1 MSVQTKIWKE
11 LLLYSLSS
19 SILIASPLIL
29 ANSPEG
35 TATIHAVHYEKLS
48 DKYRLLLETDRDI
61 EFQVISEIN
70 TDKVIIELK
79 DVNENNI
86 TEVLAK
92 AISSPHP
99 LIQNIE
105 IQTVHHVVRLQL
117 ILNKKIIAK
126 VFKFQSPDSNNH
138 QLILDLSPHL
148 ETENGLLIN
157 EKLTHSLKSPAV
169 SVLPIEP
176 SLKDA
181 ELEQTATREF
191 EELWLETML
200 NNQVQ
205 RNTLFTLRDGNGDIL
220 LSERDLTAWQLLLP
234 ESGTLD
240 YQGEQFYYL
249 KDLGIQAEIDLRRLT
264 MDILAPTKLFKATT
278 LEGGQQKRTALSP
291 SSRGVFF
298 NYDLSATQNS
308 SDREIRSSG
317 LFEVVAFNEWGSG
330 STNFL
335 AQYNQVA
342 ESPEWIRLDSYWRK
356 DDPNKMRTLILG
368 DTYSRGTGWSGG
380 VRFGGLQWGSNYSTQ
395 PEFVTLP
402 LMSMAG
408 EAALPSTVD
417 LYINN
422 ALRLK
427 REIPPGPFSID
438 DIPTVTGDGQAKLVV
453 RDILGR
459 EKIITQDFYS
469 SQQLLRMGLNEYSL
483 EFGAIRENYG
493 RSSNDYGRMMAAA
506 TWRRGLSNR
515 FTLQTHAQAL
525 SDQGL
530 LGLGTY
536 SVLPWGGMLSLAAAA
551 SYRDDRRGE
560 FFSLELQRQGN
571 IFSFGLDKKI
581 ASTDFVRLGMI
592 DGQSL
597 PADQSRVYASIKGL
611 GSGSLNVNYTSQQY
625 SDENKIDFFT
635 VAYNFRV
642 LDIGFMQLSAIHFLD
657 KSDTTLRAA
666 ITLPL
671 STRMRTN
678 LNLGAT
684 HMRDRNES
692 FIQVQRSLPVGTGYG
707 YNLRVGMGESKQQ
720 QGSLSYQNNYT
731 TYQLEA
737 SHLNEQ
743 TGVRANVR
751 GGAAL
756 IGGTLL
762 PSRYIDNSFAIIKIP
777 DFANVRI
784 YAENQEVART
794 NSKGEALI
802 PRLRP
807 YERNQIRVEQ
817 SDLPLDAKIKSL
829 AMDVYPYYRSGVM
842 LNFPVTSTR
851 EAFFSLVWE
860 DGSPL
865 PIGAIVTN
873 EKNEHFPVGMRGE
886 VFLTDLEKVN
896 QLKATWKD
904 QSCKFTVNVS
914 DSNTLISEPSEI
926 VCYSNSF

>member
-1 MSVQTKIWKE
+1 
-11 LLLYSLSS
+11 
-19 SILIASPLIL
+19 
-29 ANSPEG
+29 
-35 TATIHAVHYEKLS
+35 
-48 DKYRLLLETDRDI
+48 
-61 EFQVISEIN
+61 
-70 TDKVIIELK
+70 
-79 DVNENNI
+79 
-86 TEVLAK
+86 
-92 AISSPHP
+92 
-99 LIQNIE
+99 
-105 IQTVHHVVRLQL
+105 
-117 ILNKKIIAK
+117 
-126 VFKFQSPDSNNH
+126 
-138 QLILDLSPHL
+138 
-148 ETENGLLIN
+148 
-157 EKLTHSLKSPAV
+157 
-169 SVLPIEP
+169 
-176 SLKDA
+176 
-181 ELEQTATREF
+181 
-191 EELWLETML
+191 
-200 NNQVQ
+200 
-205 RNTLFTLRDGNGDIL
+205 
-220 LSERDLTAWQLLLP
+220 
-234 ESGTLD
+234 
-240 YQGEQFYYL
+240 
-249 KDLGIQAEIDLRRLT
+249 
-264 MDILAPTKLFKATT
+264 
-278 LEGGQQKRTALSP
+278 
-291 SSRGVFF
+291 
-298 NYDLSATQNS
+298 
-308 SDREIRSSG
+308 
-317 LFEVVAFNEWGSG
+317 
-330 STNFL
+330 
-335 AQYNQVA
+335 
-342 ESPEWIRLDSYWRK
+342 
-356 DDPNKMRTLILG
+356 
-368 DTYSRGTGWSGG
+368 
-380 VRFGGLQWGSNYSTQ
+380 
-395 PEFVTLP
+395 
-402 LMSMAG
+402 
-408 EAALPSTVD
+408 
-417 LYINN
+417 
-422 ALRLK
+422 
-427 REIPPGPFSID
+427 
-438 DIPTVTGDGQAKLVV
+438 
-453 RDILGR
+453 
-459 EKIITQDFYS
+459 
-469 SQQLLRMGLNEYSL
+469 
-483 EFGAIRENYG
+483 
-493 RSSNDYGRMMAAA
+493 
-506 TWRRGLSNR
+506 
-515 FTLQTHAQAL
+515 
-525 SDQGL
+525 
-530 LGLGTY
+530 
-536 SVLPWGGMLSLAAAA
+536 MLSLAAAA

>member
-1 MSVQTKIWKE
+1 MLQISKPWKT
-11 LLLYSLSS
+11 SWRCVLSS
-19 SILIASPLIL
+19 TMLTFSSPAL
-29 ANSPEG
+29 AYTPLESV
-35 TATIHAVHYEKLS
+35 TVHAVYHEQLP
-48 DKYRLLLETDRDI
+48 DRYRLLVETEQDI
-61 EFQVISEIN
+61 AFHLLSNPLSDQ
-70 TDKVIIELK
+70 VIIELTGI
-79 DVNENNI
+79 DAHNLASI
-86 TEVLAK
+86 LAK
-92 AISSPHP
+92 KIPKNHE
-99 LIQNIE
+99 LIRYIDIQNDKAV
-105 IQTVHHVVRLQL
+105 TRLQL
-117 ILNKKIIAK
+117 TLNDRRKVN
-126 VFKFQSPDSNNH
+126 VFKLAPDSTH
-138 QLILDLSPHL
+138 KYRLGLDLLPMVLGESFTEKQVQIL
-148 ETENGLLIN
+148 EQSEPL
-157 EKLTHSLKSPAV
+157 SAV
-169 SVLPIEP
+169 TP
-176 SLKDA
+176 LKD
-181 ELEQTATREF
+181 EATSVDHLTEKSQNNKFNEF
-191 EELWLETML
+191 WLETTL
-200 NNQVQ
+200 NKQPQQSTVLALQDTNDQ
-205 RNTLFTLRDGNGDIL
+205 IL
-220 LSERDLTAWQLLLP
+220 LAEQDLLSLKLILP
-234 ESGTLD
+234 KTVTVD
-240 YQGEQFYYL
+240 YQGERFYYL
-249 KDLGIQAEIDLRRLT
+249 QDLGIQSQIDLRRSTL
-264 MDILAPTKLFKATT
+264 DLQAPANLFKTT
-278 LEGGQQKRTALSP
+278 ELSGSKWQQKTLS
-291 SSRGVFF
+291 SSVGAFF
-298 NYDLSATQNS
+298 NYDLSMTQNN
-308 SDREIRSSG
+308 SDDEIRTSG
-317 LFEVVAFNEWGSG
+317 LFEVGAFNRWGSG
-330 STNFL
+330 SAKFF
-335 AQYNQVA
+335 AQHNQTG
-342 ESPEWIRLDSYWRK
+342 ESPEWIRLDTQWRK
-356 DDPNKMRTLILG
+356 DNPQTMHTLTLG
-368 DTYSRGTGWSGG
+368 DTFSRGTGWSGG

-422 ALRLK
+422 ALRLQ
-427 REIPPGPFSID
+427 REISPGPFSID
-438 DIPTVTGDGQAKLVV
+438 EIPTVTGDGQAKLVV

-536 SVLPWGGMLSLAAAA
+536 SVLPWGGILSLAAAA
-551 SYRDDRRGE
+551 SYKDDRRGQ
-560 FFSLELQRQGN
+560 FFSLELHRQGN

-581 ASTDFVRLGMI
+581 TSADFVRLGMI

-597 PADQSRVYASIKGL
+597 PSDQSRIYASIKGL
-611 GSGSLNVNYTSQQY
+611 GSGSLNINYTSQQY
-625 SDENKIDFFT
+625 TDENKIDFFT
-635 VAYNFRV
+635 VGYNFRL

-671 STRMRTN
+671 STRTRTN

-751 GGAAL
+751 GGTAL

-829 AMDVYPYYRSGVM
+829 DMDVYPYYRSGVM

-896 QLKATWKD
+896 YLKATWKD

>member
-1 MSVQTKIWKE
+1 MLTFSSPALAYTPLESVTV
-11 LLLYSLSS
+11 
-19 SILIASPLIL
+19 
-29 ANSPEG
+29 
-35 TATIHAVHYEKLS
+35 HAVYHEQLP
-48 DKYRLLLETDRDI
+48 DRYRLLVETEQDI
-61 EFQVISEIN
+61 AFHLLSNPLSDQ
-70 TDKVIIELK
+70 VIIELTGI
-79 DVNENNI
+79 DAHNLASI
-86 TEVLAK
+86 LAK
-92 AISSPHP
+92 KIPKNHE
-99 LIQNIE
+99 LIRYIDIQNDKAV
-105 IQTVHHVVRLQL
+105 TRLQL
-117 ILNKKIIAK
+117 TLNDRRKVN
-126 VFKFQSPDSNNH
+126 VFKLAPDSTH
-138 QLILDLSPHL
+138 KYRLGLDLLPMVLGESFTEKQVQIL
-148 ETENGLLIN
+148 EQSEPL
-157 EKLTHSLKSPAV
+157 SAV
-169 SVLPIEP
+169 TP
-176 SLKDA
+176 LKD
-181 ELEQTATREF
+181 EATSVDHLTEKSQNNKFNEF
-191 EELWLETML
+191 WLETTL
-200 NNQVQ
+200 NKQPQQSTVLALQDTNDQ
-205 RNTLFTLRDGNGDIL
+205 IL
-220 LSERDLTAWQLLLP
+220 LAEQDLLSLKLILP
-234 ESGTLD
+234 KTVTVD
-240 YQGEQFYYL
+240 YQGERFYYL
-249 KDLGIQAEIDLRRLT
+249 QDLGIQSQIDLRRSTL
-264 MDILAPTKLFKATT
+264 DLQAPANLFKTT
-278 LEGGQQKRTALSP
+278 ELSGSKWQQKTLS
-291 SSRGVFF
+291 SSVGAFF
-298 NYDLSATQNS
+298 NYDLSMTQNN
-308 SDREIRSSG
+308 SDDEIRTSG
-317 LFEVVAFNEWGSG
+317 LFEVGAFNRWGSG
-330 STNFL
+330 SAKFF
-335 AQYNQVA
+335 AQHNQTG
-342 ESPEWIRLDSYWRK
+342 ESPEWIRLDTQWRK
-356 DDPNKMRTLILG
+356 DNPQTMHTLTLG
-368 DTYSRGTGWSGG
+368 DTFSRGTGWSGG

-422 ALRLK
+422 ALRLQ
-427 REIPPGPFSID
+427 REISPGPFSID
-438 DIPTVTGDGQAKLVV
+438 EIPTVTGDGQAKLVV

-536 SVLPWGGMLSLAAAA
+536 SVLPWGGILSLAAAA
-551 SYRDDRRGE
+551 SYKDDRRGQ
-560 FFSLELQRQGN
+560 FFSLELHRQGN

-581 ASTDFVRLGMI
+581 TSADFVRLGMI

-597 PADQSRVYASIKGL
+597 PSDQSRIYASIKGL
-611 GSGSLNVNYTSQQY
+611 GSGSLNINYTSQQY
-625 SDENKIDFFT
+625 TDENKIDFFT
-635 VAYNFRV
+635 VGYNFRL

-671 STRMRTN
+671 STRTRTN

-829 AMDVYPYYRSGVM
+829 DMDVYPYYRSGVM

-896 QLKATWKD
+896 YLKATWKD

>member
-1 MSVQTKIWKE
+1 MLQISKPWKT
-11 LLLYSLSS
+11 SWRCVLSS
-19 SILIASPLIL
+19 TMLTFSSPAL
-29 ANSPEG
+29 AYTPLESV
-35 TATIHAVHYEKLS
+35 TVHAVYHEQLP
-48 DKYRLLLETDRDI
+48 DRYRLLVETEQDI
-61 EFQVISEIN
+61 AFHLLSNPLSDQ
-70 TDKVIIELK
+70 VIIELTGI
-79 DVNENNI
+79 DAHNLASI
-86 TEVLAK
+86 LAK
-92 AISSPHP
+92 KIPKNHE
-99 LIQNIE
+99 LIRYIDIQNDKAV
-105 IQTVHHVVRLQL
+105 TRLQL
-117 ILNKKIIAK
+117 TLNDRRKVN
-126 VFKFQSPDSNNH
+126 VFKLAPDSTH
-138 QLILDLSPHL
+138 KYRLGLDLLPMVLGESFTEKQVQIL
-148 ETENGLLIN
+148 EQSEPL
-157 EKLTHSLKSPAV
+157 SAV
-169 SVLPIEP
+169 TP
-176 SLKDA
+176 LKD
-181 ELEQTATREF
+181 EATSVDHLTEKSQNNKFNEF
-191 EELWLETML
+191 WLETTL
-200 NNQVQ
+200 NKQPQQSTVLALQDTNDQ
-205 RNTLFTLRDGNGDIL
+205 IL
-220 LSERDLTAWQLLLP
+220 LAEQDLLSLKLILP
-234 ESGTLD
+234 KTVIVD
-240 YQGEQFYYL
+240 YQGERFYYL
-249 KDLGIQAEIDLRRLT
+249 QDLGIQSQIDLRRSTL
-264 MDILAPTKLFKATT
+264 DLQAPANLFKTT
-278 LEGGQQKRTALSP
+278 ELSGSKWQQKTLS
-291 SSRGVFF
+291 SSVGAFF
-298 NYDLSATQNS
+298 NYDLSMTQNN
-308 SDREIRSSG
+308 SDDEIRTSG
-317 LFEVVAFNEWGSG
+317 LFEVGAFNRWGSG
-330 STNFL
+330 SAKFF
-335 AQYNQVA
+335 AQHNQTG
-342 ESPEWIRLDSYWRK
+342 ESPEWIRLDTQWRK
-356 DDPNKMRTLILG
+356 DNPQTMHTLTLG
-368 DTYSRGTGWSGG
+368 DTFSRGTGWSGG

-422 ALRLK
+422 ALRLQ
-427 REIPPGPFSID
+427 REISPGPFSID
-438 DIPTVTGDGQAKLVV
+438 EIPTVTGDGQAKLVV

-536 SVLPWGGMLSLAAAA
+536 SVLPWGGILSLAAAA
-551 SYRDDRRGE
+551 SYKDDRRGQ
-560 FFSLELQRQGN
+560 FFSLELHRQGN

-581 ASTDFVRLGMI
+581 TSADFVRLGMI

-597 PADQSRVYASIKGL
+597 PSDQSRIYASIKGL
-611 GSGSLNVNYTSQQY
+611 GSGSLNINYTSQQY
-625 SDENKIDFFT
+625 TDENKIDFFT
-635 VAYNFRV
+635 VGYNFRL

-671 STRMRTN
+671 STRTRTN

-829 AMDVYPYYRSGVM
+829 DMDVYPYYRSGVM

-896 QLKATWKD
+896 YLKATWKD